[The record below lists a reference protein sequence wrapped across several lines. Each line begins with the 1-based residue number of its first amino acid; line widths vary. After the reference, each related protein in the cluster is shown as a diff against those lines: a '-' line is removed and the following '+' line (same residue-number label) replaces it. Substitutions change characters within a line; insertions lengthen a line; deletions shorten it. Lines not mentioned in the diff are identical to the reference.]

1 MRRIYTVVAAIGGLS
16 LSLGGTA
23 AVAGSCGMQYRP
35 CPVRIAPPPPPPPRF
50 VAPCNLQMPQAN
62 PVPNCQVPFVVNPG
76 APAQIDPVVIH
87 SSQPLDYLRSVKF
100 SGSPHVNITRIHG
113 QAPSV
118 GLKDVPTAF
127 TGGCHPESTEYC
139 RTPAAAVRPA
149 AVPAPVR
156 VAAPVRIAAPVYVAP
171 APKVAAPVYVPPAP
185 RLAPAPTEWK
195 KVSGPTMVG
204 NYQATQV
211 VCRQAPAPQPVFV
224 PAPRPAYVHVPE
236 PVFMPAPQAPTCSSG
251 YAPAPMYPPQM
262 HYAPAQPHGWNMGPR
277 YGSNY

>member
-1 MRRIYTVVAAIGGLS
+1 
-16 LSLGGTA
+16 
-23 AVAGSCGMQYRP
+23 MQYRP
-35 CPVRIAPPPPPPPRF
+35 CPVRIAPPPPPPRF
-50 VAPCNLQMPQAN
+50 VAPCNVQMPQAN

-139 RTPAAAVRPA
+139 RTPAAAVRPS

-185 RLAPAPTEWK
+185 KRIVLAGPPPKRVMPAPAPMLAPEPAQWK
-195 KVSGPTMVG
+195 KVSGPTVVG

-211 VCRQAPAPQPVFV
+211 VCRQAPTPQPVFV
-224 PAPRPAYVHVPE
+224 
-236 PVFMPAPQAPTCSSG
+236 PAPQAPTCSSG
-251 YAPAPMYPPQM
+251 YAAAPMYQPQM

-277 YGSNY
+277 YGSDY